1 MQMFIELRNDK
12 SSLFESVGRAGGGG
26 GCAFDCESG
35 LCELKEKKKKERK
48 TLLTIESSCVGPE
61 GVRGMCL

>member
-1 MQMFIELRNDK
+1 MIKVVYSKVLGEQ
-12 SSLFESVGRAGGGG
+12 GGG

-61 GVRGMCL
+61 GGRGMCL